1 MENNIFTTEVLE
13 KIELLYDNVEE
24 TKERYLNAISTF
36 KKLYKRENFNI
47 FSAPGRTEIIGNHTD
62 HQRGIA
68 MAGSVNLDV
77 IGIAAKN
84 DSDFIRVV
92 SYGYEKEDK
101 VNVNEL
107 DIRENEKERSI
118 SLIRGIVK
126 AFSDLGYKVGGLDI
140 YVTSNVLKGS
150 GLSSSAAFEVLIATV
165 INHLYCDAK
174 EDAVSIAK
182 IGKYAENV
190 YFGKPCGLL
199 DQLASSVGGFVYMD
213 FCDNNNPEV
222 EKIEL
227 DYKKEGYTLCILDT
241 GGNHADLTNDYA
253 DISGELKRISAYFGK
268 DVLREVPYED
278 FKKEI
283 KILREKFGDRAVLRA
298 FHVYE
303 ENKRVVKAKTCLKE
317 KDFNGFLQIL
327 KASGNSSF
335 KYLQNVY
342 SPSDTKQQGLTLA
355 LLIAEGIL
363 KEKGAFRVHGGGFAG
378 TIQAFVPDELSD
390 KYVTETENVFG
401 KGKCHK
407 LFIRPLG
414 ATKIL

>member
-1 MENNIFTTEVLE
+1 MENNIFTKEVLE
-13 KIELLYDNVEE
+13 KIELLYDNNEE
-24 TKERYLNAISTF
+24 TKERYLNAVNTF
-36 KKLYKRENFNI
+36 KKLYKRDNFNI

-62 HQRGIA
+62 HQRGMA

-77 IGIAAKN
+77 IGVAAKN
-84 DSDFIRVV
+84 NSDFVRVV
-92 SYGYEKEDK
+92 SFGYEKEDI

-107 DIRENEKERSI
+107 DIREHEKERSV

-126 AFSDLGYKVGGLDI
+126 AFVDLGYKVGGLDI
-140 YVTSNVLKGS
+140 YVSSNVLKGS
-150 GLSSSAAFEVLIATV
+150 GLSSSAAFEVLIATIV
-165 INHLYCDAK
+165 NHMFCDAK
-174 EDAVSIAK
+174 EDAISIAK

-213 FCDNNNPEV
+213 FCDNSNPKV

-227 DYKKEGYTLCILDT
+227 NYKKEGYTLCILDT
-241 GGNHADLTNDYA
+241 GGSHADLTNDYA
-253 DISGELKRISAYFGK
+253 DISGELKKISQYFGK
-268 DVLREVPYED
+268 EVLREVPED
-278 FKKEI
+278 DFIREI
-283 KILREKFGDRAVLRA
+283 KMLREKAGDRAVLRA

-303 ENKRVVKAKTCLKE
+303 ENKRVETAKNCLKE

-327 KASGNSSF
+327 KVSGNSSF

-342 SPSDTKQQGLTLA
+342 SPSDTKQQGLALA
-355 LLIAEGIL
+355 LLLAEKIL
-363 KEKGAFRVHGGGFAG
+363 KDKGAFRVHGGGFAG
-378 TIQAFVPDELSD
+378 TIQAFVPNELVDE
-390 KYVTETENVFG
+390 YVSEMESVFG

-407 LFIRPLG
+407 LFVRPLG

>member
-1 MENNIFTTEVLE
+1 MKNNIFTKEVLE
-13 KIELLYDNVEE
+13 KIELLYDNNEE
-24 TKERYLNAISTF
+24 TKERYLNAVNTF
-36 KKLYKRENFNI
+36 KKLYKRDDFNI

-62 HQRGIA
+62 HQRGMA

-77 IGIAAKN
+77 IGVAAKN
-84 DSDFIRVV
+84 NSDFVRVV
-92 SYGYEKEDK
+92 SFGYEKEDI

-107 DIRENEKERSI
+107 DIREHEKERSV

-126 AFSDLGYKVGGLDI
+126 AFVDLGYKVGGLDI
-140 YVTSNVLKGS
+140 YVSSNVLKGS
-150 GLSSSAAFEVLIATV
+150 GLSSSAAFEVLIATIV
-165 INHLYCDAK
+165 NHMYCDAK
-174 EDAVSIAK
+174 EDAISIAK

-213 FCDNNNPEV
+213 FCDNSNPKV

-227 DYKKEGYTLCILDT
+227 NYKKEGYTLCILDT
-241 GGNHADLTNDYA
+241 GGSHADLTNDYA
-253 DISGELKRISAYFGK
+253 DISGELKKISQHFGK
-268 DVLREVPYED
+268 EVLREVPED
-278 FKKEI
+278 DFIREI
-283 KILREKFGDRAVLRA
+283 KMLREKAGDRAVLRA

-303 ENKRVVKAKTCLKE
+303 ENKRVETAKNCLKE

-327 KASGNSSF
+327 KVSGNSSF

-342 SPSDTKQQGLTLA
+342 SPSDTKQQGLALA
-355 LLIAEGIL
+355 LLLAEKIL
-363 KEKGAFRVHGGGFAG
+363 KDKGAFRVHGGGFAG
-378 TIQAFVPDELSD
+378 TIQAFVPNELVDE
-390 KYVTETENVFG
+390 YVSEMESVFG

-407 LFIRPLG
+407 LFVRPLG

>member
-1 MENNIFTTEVLE
+1 MKNNIFTKEVLE
-13 KIELLYDNVEE
+13 KIELLYDNNEE
-24 TKERYLNAISTF
+24 TKERYLNAVNTF
-36 KKLYKRENFNI
+36 KKLYKRDDFNI

-62 HQRGIA
+62 HQRGMA

-77 IGIAAKN
+77 IGVAAKN
-84 DSDFIRVV
+84 NSNFVRVV
-92 SYGYEKEDK
+92 SFGYEKEDI

-107 DIRENEKERSI
+107 DIREHEKERSV

-126 AFSDLGYKVGGLDI
+126 AFVDLGYKVGGLDI
-140 YVTSNVLKGS
+140 YVSSNVLKGS
-150 GLSSSAAFEVLIATV
+150 GLSSSAAFEVLIATIV
-165 INHLYCDAK
+165 NHMYCDAK
-174 EDAVSIAK
+174 EDAISIAK

-213 FCDNNNPEV
+213 FCDNSNPKV

-227 DYKKEGYTLCILDT
+227 NYKKEGYTLCILDT
-241 GGNHADLTNDYA
+241 GGSHADLTNDYA
-253 DISGELKRISAYFGK
+253 DISGELKKISQYFEK
-268 DVLREVPYED
+268 EVLREVPED
-278 FKKEI
+278 DFIREI
-283 KILREKFGDRAVLRA
+283 KMLREKAGDRAVLRA

-303 ENKRVVKAKTCLKE
+303 ENKRVETAKNCLKE

-327 KASGNSSF
+327 KVSGNSSF

-342 SPSDTKQQGLTLA
+342 SPSDTKQQGLALA
-355 LLIAEGIL
+355 LLLAEKIL
-363 KEKGAFRVHGGGFAG
+363 KDKGAFRVHGGGFAG
-378 TIQAFVPDELSD
+378 TIQAFVPNELVDE
-390 KYVTETENVFG
+390 YVSEMESVFG

-407 LFIRPLG
+407 LFVRPLG

>member
-1 MENNIFTTEVLE
+1 MENNIFTKEVLE
-13 KIELLYDNVEE
+13 KIELLYDNNEE
-24 TKERYLNAISTF
+24 TKERYLNAVNTF
-36 KKLYKRENFNI
+36 KKLYKRDDFNI

-62 HQRGIA
+62 HQRGMA

-77 IGIAAKN
+77 IGVAAKN
-84 DSDFIRVV
+84 NSDFVRVV
-92 SYGYEKEDK
+92 SFGYEKEDI

-107 DIRENEKERSI
+107 DIREHEKERSV

-126 AFSDLGYKVGGLDI
+126 AFVDLGYKVGGLDI
-140 YVTSNVLKGS
+140 YVSSNVLKGS
-150 GLSSSAAFEVLIATV
+150 GLSSSAAFEVLIATIV
-165 INHLYCDAK
+165 NHMYCDAK
-174 EDAVSIAK
+174 EDAISIAK

-213 FCDNNNPEV
+213 FCDNSNPKV

-227 DYKKEGYTLCILDT
+227 NYKKEGYTLCILDT
-241 GGNHADLTNDYA
+241 GGSHADLTNDYA
-253 DISGELKRISAYFGK
+253 DISGELKKISQYFGK
-268 DVLREVPYED
+268 EVLREVPED
-278 FKKEI
+278 DFIREI
-283 KILREKFGDRAVLRA
+283 KMLREKAGDRAVLRA

-303 ENKRVVKAKTCLKE
+303 ENKRVETAKNCLKE

-327 KASGNSSF
+327 KVSGNSSF

-342 SPSDTKQQGLTLA
+342 SPSDTKQQGLALA
-355 LLIAEGIL
+355 LLLAEKIL
-363 KEKGAFRVHGGGFAG
+363 KDKGAFRVHGGGFAG
-378 TIQAFVPDELSD
+378 TIQAFVPNELVDE
-390 KYVTETENVFG
+390 YVSEMESVFG

-407 LFIRPLG
+407 LFVRPLG

>member
-1 MENNIFTTEVLE
+1 MENNIFTNEVLE
-13 KIELLYDNVEE
+13 KIELLYDNVNE
-24 TKERYLNAISTF
+24 TKERYLNAINTF
-36 KKLYKRENFNI
+36 KKLYNRNDFNI

-84 DSDFIRVV
+84 DSDFVRVV

-107 DIRENEKERSI
+107 DIVEHEKEKSV
-118 SLIRGIVK
+118 SLIRGIIK
-126 AFSDLGYKVGGLDI
+126 AFVDLGYKVGGLDV

-150 GLSSSAAFEVLIATV
+150 GLSSSAAFEVLIATI

-227 DYKKEGYTLCILDT
+227 NYKKEGYTLCILDT
-241 GGNHADLTNDYA
+241 GGSHADLTNDYA
-253 DISGELKRISAYFGK
+253 DISTELKKISHHFGK
-268 DVLREVPYED
+268 EVLREVSEEK
-278 FKKEI
+278 FISEI
-283 KILREKFGDRAVLRA
+283 KTLREKVGDRAVLRA
-298 FHVYE
+298 FHVFE
-303 ENKRVVKAKTCLKE
+303 ENKRVEKAKNNLKE
-317 KDFNGFLQIL
+317 KDFDGFLQVL

-342 SPSDTKQQGLTLA
+342 SVSDTKQEGLVLA
-355 LLIAEGIL
+355 LLLAERIL
-363 KEKGAFRVHGGGFAG
+363 KDKGAFRVHGGGFAG
-378 TIQAFVPDELSD
+378 TIQAFVPNELVEE
-390 KYVTETENVFG
+390 YVTKMENVFG

-407 LFIRPLG
+407 LFVRPLG

>member
-1 MENNIFTTEVLE
+1 MENNIFTKEVLE
-13 KIELLYDNVEE
+13 KIELLYDNNEE
-24 TKERYLNAISTF
+24 TKERYLNAVNTF
-36 KKLYKRENFNI
+36 KKLYKRDDFNI

-62 HQRGIA
+62 HQRGMA

-77 IGIAAKN
+77 IGVAAKN
-84 DSDFIRVV
+84 NSDFVRVV
-92 SYGYEKEDK
+92 SFGYEKEDI

-107 DIRENEKERSI
+107 DIREHEKERSV

-126 AFSDLGYKVGGLDI
+126 AFVDLGYKVGGLDI
-140 YVTSNVLKGS
+140 YVSSNVLKGS
-150 GLSSSAAFEVLIATV
+150 GLSSSAAFEVLIATIV
-165 INHLYCDAK
+165 NHMYCDAK
-174 EDAVSIAK
+174 EDAISIAK

-213 FCDNNNPEV
+213 FCDNSNPKV

-227 DYKKEGYTLCILDT
+227 NYKKEGYTLCILDT
-241 GGNHADLTNDYA
+241 GGSHADLTNDYA
-253 DISGELKRISAYFGK
+253 DISGELKKISQYFGK
-268 DVLREVPYED
+268 EVLREVPED
-278 FKKEI
+278 DFIREI
-283 KILREKFGDRAVLRA
+283 KMLREKAGDRAVLRA

-303 ENKRVVKAKTCLKE
+303 ENKRVETAKNCLKE

-327 KASGNSSF
+327 KVSGNSSF

-342 SPSDTKQQGLTLA
+342 SPSDNKQQGLALA
-355 LLIAEGIL
+355 LLLAEKIL
-363 KEKGAFRVHGGGFAG
+363 KDKGAFRVHGGGFAG
-378 TIQAFVPDELSD
+378 TIQAFVPNELVDE
-390 KYVTETENVFG
+390 YVSEMESVFG

-407 LFIRPLG
+407 LFVRPLG

>member
-1 MENNIFTTEVLE
+1 MENNIFTKEVLE
-13 KIELLYDNVEE
+13 KIELLYDNNEE
-24 TKERYLNAISTF
+24 TKERYLNAVNTF
-36 KKLYKRENFNI
+36 KKLYKRDDFNI

-62 HQRGIA
+62 HQRGMA

-77 IGIAAKN
+77 IGVAAKN
-84 DSDFIRVV
+84 NSNFVRVV
-92 SYGYEKEDK
+92 SFGYEKEDI

-107 DIRENEKERSI
+107 DIREHEKERSV

-126 AFSDLGYKVGGLDI
+126 AFVDLGYKVGGLDI
-140 YVTSNVLKGS
+140 YVSSNVLKGS
-150 GLSSSAAFEVLIATV
+150 GLSSSAAFEVLIATIV
-165 INHLYCDAK
+165 NHMYCDAK
-174 EDAVSIAK
+174 EDAISIAK

-213 FCDNNNPEV
+213 FCDNSNPKV

-227 DYKKEGYTLCILDT
+227 NYKKEGYTLCILDT
-241 GGNHADLTNDYA
+241 GGSHADLTNDYA
-253 DISGELKRISAYFGK
+253 DISGELKKISQYFEK
-268 DVLREVPYED
+268 EVLREVPED
-278 FKKEI
+278 DFIREI
-283 KILREKFGDRAVLRA
+283 KMLREKAGDRAVLRA

-303 ENKRVVKAKTCLKE
+303 ENKRVETAKNCLKE

-327 KASGNSSF
+327 KVSGNSSF

-342 SPSDTKQQGLTLA
+342 SPSDTKQQGLALA
-355 LLIAEGIL
+355 LLLAEKIL
-363 KEKGAFRVHGGGFAG
+363 KDKGAFRVHGGGFAG
-378 TIQAFVPDELSD
+378 TIQAFVPNELVDE
-390 KYVTETENVFG
+390 YVSEMESVFG

-407 LFIRPLG
+407 LFVRPLG

>member
-1 MENNIFTTEVLE
+1 MENNIFTKEVLD
-13 KIELLYDNVEE
+13 KIELLYDNVNE
-24 TKERYLNAISTF
+24 TKERYLDAVNTF
-36 KKLYKRENFNI
+36 KKLYKRDDFNI

-77 IGIAAKN
+77 IGVAAKN
-84 DSDFIRVV
+84 NSDIIRVV
-92 SYGYEKEDK
+92 SYGYEKEDR

-107 DIRENEKERSI
+107 DIKEHEKERSV

-126 AFSDLGYKVGGLDI
+126 AFVDSGYKVGGLDV
-140 YVTSNVLKGS
+140 YVSSNVLKGS
-150 GLSSSAAFEVLIATV
+150 GLSSSAAFEVLIATI

-174 EDAVSIAK
+174 EDAISIAK
-182 IGKYAENV
+182 IGKFAENV

-213 FCDNNNPEV
+213 FCDNSNPKV

-241 GGNHADLTNDYA
+241 GGSHADLTNDYA
-253 DISGELKRISAYFGK
+253 DISSELKKISSHFGK
-268 DVLREVPYED
+268 EVLREVPED
-278 FKKEI
+278 DFIKEI
-283 KILREKFGDRAVLRA
+283 TALRKKAGDRAVLRA

-303 ENKRVVKAKTCLKE
+303 ENKRVEIAKNKLKE
-317 KDFNGFLQIL
+317 KDFDGFLQTL
-327 KASGNSSF
+327 KSSGNSSF
-335 KYLQNVY
+335 KFLQNVY
-342 SPSDTKQQGLTLA
+342 SPSNTKEQGLALA
-355 LLIAEGIL
+355 LLLAEGIL
-363 KEKGAFRVHGGGFAG
+363 KDKGSFRVHGGGFAG
-378 TIQAFVPDELSD
+378 TIQAFVPNELVDE
-390 KYVTETENVFG
+390 YVSKMESVFG

-407 LFIRPLG
+407 LFVRPLG